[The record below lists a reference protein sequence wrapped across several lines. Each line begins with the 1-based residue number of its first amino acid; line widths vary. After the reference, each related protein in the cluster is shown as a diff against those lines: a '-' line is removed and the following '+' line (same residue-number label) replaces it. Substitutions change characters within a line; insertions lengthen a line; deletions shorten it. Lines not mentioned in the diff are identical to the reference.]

1 MRELI
6 SAEWRMLRRN
16 AVVLSSAVFLPIF
29 FAVALYLLRD
39 TLGDPGTVFA
49 TQSVTIAV
57 VGLYMA
63 GTTTLAARRRSQYLK
78 RMLSLGVGPTAVLVG
93 VLGLLVLLTTMQIGA
108 AAIFLGVVSSP
119 PVAPLVVVAGLVL
132 LLSFLTGAAILT
144 ASLTKSAEHAQITTM
159 PLFLVL
165 FGVAVW
171 TALFVTPDT
180 VWLSR
185 AIPGGALTELLTV
198 AWNGGE
204 LATLWPSATISLAY
218 SVGALALGVRGFTWD
233 RRGAT
238 G

>member
-1 MRELI
+1 MPELI

-16 AVVLSSAVFLPIF
+16 SVVLTSAVFLPIF

-63 GTTTLAARRRSQYLK
+63 ATTTLAARRRSQYLK

-93 VLGLLVLLTTMQIGA
+93 VLGLLVLLTTLQIVVS
-108 AAIFLGVVSSP
+108 AIFLGVVSSP
-119 PVAPLVVVAGLVL
+119 PAAPLAVVAGLVL
-132 LLSFLTGAAILT
+132 LLSFLTGAAVLT

-159 PLFLVL
+159 PLFLLL
-165 FGVAVW
+165 FGVTVW

-185 AIPGGALTELLTV
+185 VIPGGALTELLTV

-204 LATLWPSATISLAY
+204 LTTLWPSALISLAY
-218 SVGALALGVRGFTWD
+218 SVGALVLGVRSFTWD